1 MLPLKP
7 GYIPLATSDHMGALT
22 HPGRVIS
29 PYLLG
34 LIVSAA
40 GGNSK
45 LVKTDADGNLV
56 LASGDGL
63 KLNGSTAVFGRY
75 DVGTWTPVLQGVTT
89 AGTQT
94 YDTQSGKYWRIGGLC
109 FLVGHIALSA
119 KDAAMAGQA
128 MVTGLPF
135 MAVTANPNGGA
146 AFAWYSNL
154 TGLTQM
160 QVTGRFNG
168 SGMLLFQN
176 GNGSV
181 GLVGATNIT
190 NTTILALAGF
200 YECS

>member
-1 MLPLKP
+1 MLAQKP
-7 GYIPLATSDHMGALT
+7 GQTPYATSGHMDLLT

-40 GGNSK
+40 GGANKIPK
-45 LVKTDADGNLV
+45 LDANGDLV

-75 DVGTWTPVLQGVTT
+75 DVGSWTPVLAGVTT

-94 YDTQSGKYWRIGGLC
+94 YDTQTGKYWRIGGLC
-109 FLVGHIALSA
+109 FLIGHIVLSA

-135 MAVTANPNGGA
+135 TAVTANPNGAA
-146 AFAWYSNL
+146 AFAWFSNL

-176 GNGSV
+176 GNSTV
-181 GLVGATNIT
+181 GVVGATNIT

-200 YECS
+200 YECA